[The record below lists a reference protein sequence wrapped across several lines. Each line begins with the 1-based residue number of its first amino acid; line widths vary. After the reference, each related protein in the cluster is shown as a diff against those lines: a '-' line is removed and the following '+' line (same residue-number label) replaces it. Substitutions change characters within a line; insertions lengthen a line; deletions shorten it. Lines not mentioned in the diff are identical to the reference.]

1 MAKGVEKDGM
11 LTWGSSHIGLVREVN
26 EDSYVIRFQEGRGFL
41 AVADGMGGHQAG
53 EVASAMAID
62 LLTSHLEEGLYAN
75 PATDRNWL
83 TFLREGFEKCN
94 SIIYQ
99 ESLRVPEY
107 AGMGTTITAA
117 LVVERQMYYAHVG
130 DSRLYLFRQGKLELL
145 SRDHSLVQG
154 LVDEGLVSPEEAMFH
169 PRRHIL
175 TRAVGTE
182 EQILVDT
189 DSLTLQ
195 DGDLYLLCTDGLS
208 NSVSASE
215 IEEILSRPVSL
226 AVQGQTLLDLANA
239 RGGEDNV
246 TLILARVTPQSQQE
260 LKE

>member
-1 MAKGVEKDGM
+1 MI
-11 LTWGSSHIGLVREVN
+11 TWGSSHIGQVREIN
-26 EDSYVIRFQEGRGFL
+26 EDSFIIRFQGERGFL
-41 AVADGMGGHQAG
+41 AVADGMGGHKAG
-53 EVASAMAID
+53 EVASSMAIE
-62 LLTSHLEEGLYAN
+62 LLSSHLEEGLYTS
-75 PATDRNWL
+75 PAASRDWL
-83 TFLREGFEKCN
+83 SFLREGFEKCN
-94 SIIYQ
+94 TMIYQ

-107 AGMGTTITAA
+107 YGMGTTITAA
-117 LVVERQMYYAHVG
+117 LVVERKMYFAHVG
-130 DSRLYLFRQGKLELL
+130 DSRLYLYRQGKLDLL

-154 LVDEGLVSPEEAMFH
+154 LVEEGLVSPEEAMTH

-182 EQILVDT
+182 EQVLVDT
-189 DSLTLQ
+189 SSLSLQ
-195 DGDLYLLCTDGLS
+195 DGDLCLLCTDGLS

-215 IEEILSRPVSL
+215 IEEILARPVSL

-246 TLILARVTPQSQQE
+246 TLILARVAPQSQQD